1 MESARIPWMLNCMRR
16 TSLLVSNAAGHAA
29 AVHHDVADE
38 MPTAMMKVML
48 AHGDGGTDARTCGSV
63 TVMVIMILLTATK
76 RSIMPSCLA

>member
-1 MESARIPWMLNCMRR
+1 MRR

-48 AHGDGGTDARTCGSV
+48 AHGDGGPGIGTDARTRGSV

>member
-1 MESARIPWMLNCMRR
+1 MDAQLHEAYLF
-16 TSLLVSNAAGHAA
+16 AGFECCCHAA

-48 AHGDGGTDARTCGSV
+48 AHGDGGPGIGTDARTCGSV